1 MMTLPGGTYPEGTP
15 LTEDGMF
22 AELEEEEEEE
32 QQQQEEEEV
41 EVRTPIMEDVNRSLL
56 HVSSA
61 TSLNAMGDRYDRGN
75 GGVQQD
81 RVRALESWVKAAS
94 FNCHRAQ
101 FSCGQA
107 YALGTDHPQDVPLG
121 MQYLRAAAAQ
131 GHDDAIQVI
140 HTMVNEQ
147 RACEACGN
155 RKVCQ
160 KCPCGFRYCDASCQ
174 MLAWEHPASPHKPEC
189 PVAAAQR
196 DARQER
202 RARIAAAAELGELED
217 ILEYIA
223 VAK

>member
-94 FNCHRAQ
+94 FNCKGAQ

-107 YALGTDHPQDVPLG
+107 YALGTDYPQDVPLG
-121 MQYLRAAAAQ
+121 MQYLRSAAAQ
-131 GHDDAIQVI
+131 GYDDAIDLI
-140 HTMVNEQ
+140 HTMVEVVRGVRGKERCARSAQ
-147 RACEACGN
+147 QVWVPR
-155 RKVCQ
+155 
-160 KCPCGFRYCDASCQ
+160 Q
-174 MLAWEHPASPHKPEC
+174 MLAWRHPAAPHKLEC
-189 PVAAAQR
+189 PVAV
-196 DARQER
+196 
-202 RARIAAAAELGELED
+202 AAAAATAPE
-217 ILEYIA
+217 
-223 VAK
+223 

>member
-1 MMTLPGGTYPEGTP
+1 MPSYDNKRVTPDWLRAMMTLPGGTYPEGTP

-160 KCPCGFRYCDASCQ
+160 KCPCVVSNAGVGAPCVPAQARVSRCGGAARCQ
-174 MLAWEHPASPHKPEC
+174 TG
-189 PVAAAQR
+189 
-196 DARQER
+196 
-202 RARIAAAAELGELED
+202 AEG
-217 ILEYIA
+217 
-223 VAK
+223 